1 MSDVQN
7 PIYIQLFEEI
17 SKGMDKLEG
26 RFDKSDARFDKLTDM
41 MSDVNTRLTR
51 IEASD
56 VAARMTALET
66 EVHKTNTRMTKLE
79 TLMLPAT
86 GLGSALL
93 AAGATWL
100 FTFLPGGGGN

>member
-1 MSDVQN
+1 MTANSLD
-7 PIYIQLFEEI
+7 PIYVQLFEEV
-17 SKGMDKLEG
+17 SKGMDKLDS

-56 VAARMTALET
+56 VAARMTALEQ
-66 EVHKTNTRMTKLE
+66 EVHKTNKRVTKME
-79 TLMLPAT
+79 TMLLPVTA
-86 GLGSALL
+86 LGSAIL

-100 FTFLPGGGGN
+100 FSFMPGGAN